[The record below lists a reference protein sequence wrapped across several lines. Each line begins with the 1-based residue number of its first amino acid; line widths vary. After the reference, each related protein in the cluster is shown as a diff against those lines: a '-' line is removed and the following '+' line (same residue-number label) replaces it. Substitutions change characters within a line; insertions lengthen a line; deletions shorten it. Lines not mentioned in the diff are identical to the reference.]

1 MAGRLMEEAATMM
14 ALVLDCFDHTPWTSA
29 GQGKVP
35 ALSSA
40 EVLHNWAQSKRSGR
54 WTWQVLHRGTS
65 GFARPMCQAR
75 LGAACVD
82 TETAEITISGLD
94 SKGSGYLLQCAAL
107 KHADGQLGR
116 NMLQDTDGRGFFMP
130 QPQMEKLP
138 NGRSLG
144 KSPAIDRHILLP
156 ALAVLGRPATHV
168 LQLEPERDLIIDG
181 PSPSL
186 GGVHT
191 RYDLERAMADDDDEV
206 PQGVIAPLPTKPR
219 LAGRSKAG

>member
-54 WTWQVLHRGTS
+54 WTWQDWIPKAPAICCNVVTATASGVAPHSGT
-65 GFARPMCQAR
+65 Q
-75 LGAACVD
+75 
-82 TETAEITISGLD
+82 
-94 SKGSGYLLQCAAL
+94 
-107 KHADGQLGR
+107 
-116 NMLQDTDGRGFFMP
+116 QDTDGRGFFMP

-138 NGRSLG
+138 NGR
-144 KSPAIDRHILLP
+144 HILLP

-168 LQLEPERDLIIDG
+168 LQLERDLIIDG